1 MKNENESRNL
11 NWNKEELFES
21 AESIGEH
28 CNWGCIK
35 EYEVPESKKLEF
47 AIQMQLAN
55 IEDGAHNGLYI
66 ETSRDEYLKFLYEI
80 YSKLMNEGLKWCD
93 N

>member
-1 MKNENESRNL
+1 
-11 NWNKEELFES
+11 
-21 AESIGEH
+21 
-28 CNWGCIK
+28 
-35 EYEVPESKKLEF
+35 
-47 AIQMQLAN
+47 MQLAN